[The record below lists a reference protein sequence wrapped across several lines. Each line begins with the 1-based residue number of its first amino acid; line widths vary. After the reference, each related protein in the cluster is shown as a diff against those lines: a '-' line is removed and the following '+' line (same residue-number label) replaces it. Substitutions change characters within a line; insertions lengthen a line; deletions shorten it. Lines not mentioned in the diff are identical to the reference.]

1 MEKSL
6 YMKIE
11 DLKET
16 AALARLNMDEK
27 ELTGAFPAFEQMLEY
42 FAAMQAADRDETA
55 FGASVSPGDSVF
67 SGLSAVS
74 RTVREDYF
82 RPDTAFFSSTGE
94 AGPEGGGNPDE
105 NLNENLLNNAG
116 ERDGRFLV
124 IPNVL

>member
-1 MEKSL
+1 MGKL
-6 YMKIE
+6 PYMKID

-27 ELTGAFPAFEQMLEY
+27 ELAGAFPAFEEMLEY

-55 FGASVSPGDSVF
+55 FGASFLSGGSVL

-74 RTVREDYF
+74 RTVNEDYF
-82 RPDTAFFSSTGE
+82 RPDAGFSSGE
-94 AGPEGGGNPDE
+94 EAPGGEDT
-105 NLNENLLNNAG
+105 NESLLDNAG